1 MHPDDESWSEWAAD
15 APRSSTDP
23 SAGPDLEVGGAPG
36 AEFEQDLMAFLSDFR
51 AALQGDVGPAQA
63 AVADDAA
70 TLALLEIRGA
80 GTGARH
86 GGAEPQSS
94 WQGDPYMGSETQ
106 VEPGWWMASDRRWYP
121 PELHP
126 DHVPD
131 PAPPRDE
138 AAPSMPSEVSPVG
151 LPPDL
156 SDRKTRFAV
165 ARPRL
170 KRFGQSPAT
179 A

>member
-23 SAGPDLEVGGAPG
+23 SAGPDLREGGAPG
-36 AEFEQDLMAFLSDFR
+36 AEFEQNLMAFLSDFR
-51 AALQGDVGPAQA
+51 AALNEDVGSPQA
-63 AVADDAA
+63 AADDPA
-70 TLALLEIRGA
+70 THANVASMGA

-86 GGAEPQSS
+86 GAAEPQSS

-126 DHVPD
+126 DHVLD
-131 PAPPRDE
+131 PAPSREEPARSMSSE
-138 AAPSMPSEVSPVG
+138 A
-151 LPPDL
+151 PPADPPADL
-156 SDRKTRFAV
+156 SDRKTRFTM

-170 KRFGQSPAT
+170 KRYGRSPAT